1 MVRRLHE
8 RMTYANVTATI
19 ALFIVLGGT
28 SYAAVTLPRNS
39 VDATHIKSGAVRS
52 SEVKDLSLDVKDL
65 SAKARAALRGQA
77 GPAGAQG
84 PAGPQGPAGAQGGP
98 GPAAAALAVKQVT
111 GAVGAA
117 PSVDETTVAGGSAS
131 CDAGQ
136 RVVAGGVR
144 VDAPGSTAVQDSYPS
159 AAGEWT
165 ARVGNDDV
173 AAGHTFT
180 VYAICIP

>member
-1 MVRRLHE
+1 MVRRLQE

-28 SYAAVTLPRNS
+28 SYAAVKLPRNS
-39 VDATHIKSGAVRS
+39 VDASHIRSGAVRS
-52 SEVKDLSLDVKDL
+52 SEVKDLSLDVKDV

-98 GPAAAALAVKQVT
+98 APAAALAVKQVT

-117 PSVDETTVAGGSAS
+117 PSVDETTVAGGSVS

-136 RVVAGGVR
+136 RVVTGGVR

-159 AAGEWT
+159 GAGEWT

-173 AAGHTFT
+173 AAGHNFT
-180 VYAICIP
+180 VYAVCTP

>member
-1 MVRRLHE
+1 MVRRLQE

-28 SYAAVTLPRNS
+28 SFAAVTLPRNS
-39 VDATHIKSGAVRS
+39 VDASHIKAGAVRS
-52 SEVKDLSLDVKDL
+52 SEVKDLSLEVKDL
-65 SAKARAALRGQA
+65 STKARAALRGQA

-98 GPAAAALAVKQVT
+98 ASAAPLAVKQVT

-117 PSVDETTVAGGSAS
+117 PSVDESTVASGSAT

-136 RVVAGGVR
+136 RVVTGGVR

-159 AAGEWT
+159 GAGEWT
-165 ARVGNDDV
+165 ARVGNDDPT
-173 AAGHTFT
+173 AGHNFT
-180 VYAICIP
+180 VYALCSP